1 MACRLFGVIR
11 NWIAKYSLQKLYLR
25 LKEYK
30 TFEVKEMEL
39 DEKKYLY
46 LLFILPIVVLFFLYN
61 LYWKRKKQREFGD
74 LDLVKKLSPESSFF
88 KPILKLGV
96 LLLALTGLILGLVN
110 PKIGTKMET
119 VKREGIDIVFA
130 IDVSKSML
138 AEDVAPNRL
147 EKSKQIV
154 SQIINQ
160 LGSDRIGIVAYAGNS
175 FPVLPITTDYSVAKM
190 FLQSMNTDMVSSV
203 GTSLDEAIKLSA
215 TYFDDKKT
223 SKLLIMISDGED
235 HSEGAEAAAEEAN
248 KLGIK
253 IITIGVGTEKG
264 GMIPLKQ
271 NGVVQG
277 FKRDSNNEI
286 VITKLN
292 QESLTAIAKATK
304 GGYVKG
310 TNTKD
315 VVEYVKNALNNI
327 EKTEFEATQMADFQS
342 QFQWFLGIAFILLV
356 LDVFLLER
364 KTKWVRK
371 LNLFNDKE

>member
-1 MACRLFGVIR
+1 
-11 NWIAKYSLQKLYLR
+11 
-25 LKEYK
+25 
-30 TFEVKEMEL
+30 MEL

-46 LLFILPIVVLFFLYN
+46 LLFILPLVVLVFLFN

-74 LDLVKKLSPESSFF
+74 LEMVKKLSPESSVF
-88 KPILKLGV
+88 KPVLKVSV
-96 LLLALTGLILGLVN
+96 LILALLGLILGLVN

-147 EKSKQIV
+147 DKSKQIV

-160 LGSDRIGIVAYAGNS
+160 LGSDRIGIVAYAGS
-175 FPVLPITTDYSVAKM
+175 AFPVLPITTDYSVAKM

-203 GTSLDEAIKLSA
+203 GTSFNEAIKLSS

-235 HSEGAEAAAEEAN
+235 HNEGADEAAEEAN

-264 GMIPLKQ
+264 GTIPLKR
-271 NGVVQG
+271 NGIVEG
-277 FKRDSNNEI
+277 FKKDNNNEV
-286 VITKLN
+286 VITKLVP
-292 QESLTAIAKATK
+292 ESLTAIAKATK
-304 GGYVKG
+304 GGYVNG
-310 TNTKD
+310 NNTKE
-315 VVEYVKNALNNI
+315 VLEYVKNALNNI
-327 EKTEFEATQMADFQS
+327 QKTEFEATEMADFQS
-342 QFQWFLGIAFILLV
+342 QFQWFLGFAFLLLFV
-356 LDVFLLER
+356 DVFLLER
-364 KTKWVRK
+364 KTSWVKK
-371 LNLFNDKE
+371 LDLFNENK